1 MLITDNPRY
10 LAVLDKFSASFGH
23 WEELEGKTLFLSGAS
38 GMLGSFLI
46 DVLMKRNQG
55 LEPSCRCRLIALSRN
70 EAVLR
75 ERFSRWAEMEELQM
89 IAGDVS
95 HPLPADIKADYFIH
109 AASTTHPR
117 AYSTEP
123 INTVLSNILGTR
135 NMLDAA
141 AICGAR
147 FLLLSSVEIYGEN
160 RGDCEYFTEDYCGY
174 LNCNTLRAGY
184 PEAKRVSEAMC
195 QAWIQEKGVD
205 ACIVRLPRSYGPT
218 MRMSDSKA
226 IAQFIKNGL
235 LGEDIVLK
243 SAGTQNYS
251 YLYTYDA
258 VMGLLLLLLKGECG
272 SAYNLGDKGS
282 DITLRD
288 LAKTI
293 ASVCGCHVTFGEA
306 DSTESKG
313 YSTATKALMDASKAR
328 ELGWESEYTLASG
341 MGETVSILREI
352 YGK

>member
-1 MLITDNPRY
+1 MLITDNPQY
-10 LAVLDKFSASFGH
+10 LALLDKFSKSFEH
-23 WEELEGKTLFLSGAS
+23 WNELEGKTLFLSGAS
-38 GMLGSFLI
+38 GMLGSFLV
-46 DVLMKRNQG
+46 DVIMKRNCT
-55 LEPSCRCRLIALSRN
+55 LESVRRCRIIALSRN
-70 EAVLR
+70 EHTLR
-75 ERFSRWAEMEELQM
+75 QRFLCWSKMEELQM
-89 IAGDVS
+89 MAGDIS
-95 HPLPADIKADYFIH
+95 QPIQDDIRADYFIH
-109 AASTTHPR
+109 AASTTHPK

-141 AICGAR
+141 ANCGAR

-174 LNCNTLRAGY
+174 IDCNTLRAGY

-235 LGEDIVLK
+235 RGEDIVLK
-243 SAGTQNYS
+243 SAGNQNYS

-258 VMGLLLLLLKGECG
+258 VMGLLLLLVKGEPG
-272 SAYNLGDKGS
+272 EAYNLGSRYS

-293 ASVCGCHVTFGEA
+293 ASICGSGVSFGVA
-306 DSTESKG
+306 DSSERKG
-313 YSTATKALMDASKAR
+313 FSTATKALMDASKVEA
-328 ELGWESEYTLASG
+328 LGWTSEYTITSG
-341 MGETVSILREI
+341 LKETIELLREV
-352 YGK
+352 Y